1 MTQRSI
7 NPGILY
13 ALGCYG
19 VWGLLPIYFKLLHP
33 LPAADVLAHRI
44 LWSLLLISVVATIL
58 RHGPALAA
66 IVRRPRIMAALATS
80 ATLIGINW
88 LVYINAVA
96 EGHVAE
102 ASLGYFINPLVNVM
116 LGVAV
121 LRERL
126 GKAEL
131 AAVLIA
137 AAGVL
142 WLTIS
147 QGRLPITALVL
158 AGTFGVYGL
167 IRKMTPV
174 EAVDGLFIE
183 TAVLSPLCLAW
194 LWFAGSD
201 TVGTAPGW
209 PLVILS
215 GVLTTLPLLM
225 FAAATKR
232 VRYSDM
238 GLLQYI
244 APTLQL
250 ALAVFLYG
258 EPLPLSRLL
267 GFALIWLA
275 LVVYA
280 TGAVRRARSVTEA
293 Q

>member
-1 MTQRSI
+1 MTRRSI

-19 VWGLLPIYFKLLHP
+19 AWGLLPIYFKLLHP
-33 LPAADVLAHRI
+33 LPAADILAHRI
-44 LWSLLLISVVATIL
+44 LWSLLLISIVAAVL

-66 IVRRPRIMAALATS
+66 IVRRPRIMAALASS
-80 ATLIGINW
+80 ATLIGVNW
-88 LVYINAVA
+88 LVYITAVN

-102 ASLGYFINPLVNVM
+102 ASLGYFINPLVNVV

-147 QGRLPITALVL
+147 QGRLPVVALLL
-158 AGTFGVYGL
+158 AGTFGFYGL

-258 EPLPLSRLL
+258 EPLPFSRLL

-280 TGAVRRARSVTEA
+280 TGAVRRARSVAEA

>member
-1 MTQRSI
+1 MS
-7 NPGILY
+7 GIATVLKH
-13 ALGCYG
+13 G
-19 VWGLLPIYFKLLHP
+19 P
-33 LPAADVLAHRI
+33 VLAA
-44 LWSLLLISVVATIL
+44 LL
-58 RHGPALAA
+58 
-66 IVRRPRIMAALATS
+66 RRPRILLALTTSAAL
-80 ATLIGINW
+80 IGVNW
-88 LVYINAVA
+88 LIYITAVNA
-96 EGHVAE
+96 GHIAE
-102 ASLGYFINPLVNVM
+102 ASLGYFINPLVNVL

-126 GKAEL
+126 GKAEV
-131 AAVLIA
+131 AAVLVA
-137 AAGVL
+137 ASGVV
-142 WLTIS
+142 WLTVT
-147 QGRLPITALVL
+147 QGRLPSTALLL
-158 AGTFGVYGL
+158 AGTFGLYGL
-167 IRKMTPV
+167 VRKMTPV

-194 LWFAGSD
+194 LWLAGSD

-215 GVLTTLPLLM
+215 GVLTTVPLLM

-250 ALAVFLYG
+250 ALAVFAFG
-258 EPLPLSRLL
+258 EPLPPSRLL

-275 LVVYA
+275 LAVYA
-280 TGAVRRARSVTEA
+280 TGAIRRARSVAEA